1 MTIYEK
7 GFSSWLI
14 PERKDERPVIADGIQ
29 TYNISA
35 IEMIT
40 YRSTSTMTRRIDGH
54 QVELKRYHIFKTNH
68 IKYRKI
74 QVMCNDMKPVHNAM
88 LTDSIIKIMIALKT
102 EAREGIPRETK
113 YDNSLYT
120 DAPRA

>member
-1 MTIYEK
+1 
-7 GFSSWLI
+7 
-14 PERKDERPVIADGIQ
+14 
-29 TYNISA
+29 
-35 IEMIT
+35 
-40 YRSTSTMTRRIDGH
+40 
-54 QVELKRYHIFKTNH
+54 
-68 IKYRKI
+68 
-74 QVMCNDMKPVHNAM
+74 MKPVHNAV